1 MEDAMCPLLE
11 VAAVAQTHRR
21 QHSISVGGVM
31 TKTPTDNVT
40 PIRRDDGFA
49 GNTHVASDLLAKRY
63 PDLHWN
69 INSILPAG
77 TMLLFGR
84 PKKGKSFLTLN
95 IAICVA
101 AGRAVF
107 GQTTSGKRVLYL
119 ALEDSERRLQQRL
132 RQCSGSLG
140 IPPDNFAEK
149 LHLSTTSKRIDTGL
163 IDELRDWMTAFED
176 TGLVVIDM
184 LKKISAAEDRRRSL
198 YEQQAEAGHAL
209 TKLSHEYP
217 YLSIVVVHHS
227 RKMQADDPF
236 DMVSGTTGLSGSYDS
251 LAAIADSPGTRVLHI
266 TGRDVESVEIPLLM
280 NERGMYTLAMPDSEH
295 MAAATMSDTRSA
307 VYDAVPRGQAY
318 KRADII
324 AGCKLDEGTVDQ
336 QLIKLVKQGLVEKV
350 GYGMYQ
356 KTGKRFYEDLSG
368 DY

>member
-1 MEDAMCPLLE
+1 
-11 VAAVAQTHRR
+11 
-21 QHSISVGGVM
+21 
-31 TKTPTDNVT
+31 
-40 PIRRDDGFA
+40 
-49 GNTHVASDLLAKRY
+49 
-63 PDLHWN
+63 
-69 INSILPAG
+69 
-77 TMLLFGR
+77 
-84 PKKGKSFLTLN
+84 
-95 IAICVA
+95 
-101 AGRAVF
+101 
-107 GQTTSGKRVLYL
+107 
-119 ALEDSERRLQQRL
+119 
-132 RQCSGSLG
+132 
-140 IPPDNFAEK
+140 
-149 LHLSTTSKRIDTGL
+149 
-163 IDELRDWMTAFED
+163 MTALED